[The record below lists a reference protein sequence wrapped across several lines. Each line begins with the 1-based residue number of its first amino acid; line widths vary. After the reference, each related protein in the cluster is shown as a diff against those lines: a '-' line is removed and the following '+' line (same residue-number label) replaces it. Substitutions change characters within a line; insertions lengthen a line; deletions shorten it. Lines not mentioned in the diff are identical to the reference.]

1 MFGINVFVLLKKID
15 MKKDINNKSYLNDFS
30 EDDDLTFGQDD
41 ARGDEVINDIMSDND
56 ELLTEREVDNLQDK
70 YDELNNSY
78 LRLHAEFDNYR
89 KRTLKEKI
97 EIIKAGGERVLT
109 DMIPLVDDFERALET
124 VQIADNKEAIVE
136 GLELIYSKFIS
147 FLNQNGVKEM
157 EAIGEKFDADKF
169 EAITTIPAQNE
180 SQKDMVVDC
189 IQKGYK
195 LDEKVLRFPKVI
207 VGK

>member
-1 MFGINVFVLLKKID
+1 
-15 MKKDINNKSYLNDFS
+15 MKKEDKNKKYSEEFTEDDNLTFRQEELEGNDNTHDNMS
-30 EDDDLTFGQDD
+30 EDEKTSIEEL
-41 ARGDEVINDIMSDND
+41 DEV
-56 ELLTEREVDNLQDK
+56 EVLQNK

-89 KRTLKEKI
+89 KRTLKEKV
-97 EIIKAGGERVLT
+97 EIIKAGGEKVLT
-109 DMIPLVDDFERALET
+109 DIIPLVDDFERALET
-124 VQIADNKEAIVE
+124 VQNADNKEAIVE

-157 EAIGEKFDADKF
+157 QAIGEKFDADKF
-169 EAITTIPAQNE
+169 EAVTTIQVE
-180 SQKDMVVDC
+180 DKSQKDVVVDC

>member
-1 MFGINVFVLLKKID
+1 M
-15 MKKDINNKSYLNDFS
+15 S
-30 EDDDLTFGQDD
+30 EDEKTSIEEL
-41 ARGDEVINDIMSDND
+41 DEV
-56 ELLTEREVDNLQDK
+56 EVLQNK

-89 KRTLKEKI
+89 KRTLKEKV

-109 DMIPLVDDFERALET
+109 DIIPLVDDFERALET
-124 VQIADNKEAIVE
+124 VQNADNKEAIVE

-169 EAITTIPAQNE
+169 EAVTTIQVE
-180 SQKDMVVDC
+180 DKSQKDVVVDC

>member
-1 MFGINVFVLLKKID
+1 
-15 MKKDINNKSYLNDFS
+15 MKKEDKNKKYSEEFTEDENLTFRQEELEGNDNTHDNMS
-30 EDDDLTFGQDD
+30 EDEKTSIEEL
-41 ARGDEVINDIMSDND
+41 DEV
-56 ELLTEREVDNLQDK
+56 EVLQNK

-89 KRTLKEKI
+89 KRTLKEKV
-97 EIIKAGGERVLT
+97 EIIKAGGEKVLT
-109 DMIPLVDDFERALET
+109 DIIPLVDDFERALET
-124 VQIADNKEAIVE
+124 VQNADNKEAIVE

-147 FLNQNGVKEM
+147 FLNQNGVKEV

-169 EAITTIPAQNE
+169 EAITTIQVE
-180 SQKDMVVDC
+180 DKSQKDVVVDC

>member
-1 MFGINVFVLLKKID
+1 
-15 MKKDINNKSYLNDFS
+15 MKKDNKNKNHFEESL
-30 EDDDLTFGQDD
+30 EDESLTFGQDNSD
-41 ARGDEVINDIMSDND
+41 LEDLMSDNMSDD
-56 ELLTEREVDNLQDK
+56 EEILSEDVLNEEESLQDK
-70 YDELNNSY
+70 YDELNNSH

-89 KRTLKEKI
+89 KRTLKEKV
-97 EIIKAGGERVLT
+97 EIIKAGGERVLA

-124 VQIADNKEAIVE
+124 VQLADNKEAIVE
-136 GLELIYSKFIS
+136 GLELIYTKFIS
-147 FLNQNGVKEM
+147 FLNQNGVKEI

-169 EAITTIPAQNE
+169 EAVTTIPAQDE
-180 SQKDMVVDC
+180 SQKDVVVDC

>member
-1 MFGINVFVLLKKID
+1 
-15 MKKDINNKSYLNDFS
+15 MKKEDKNKKYSEEFTEDDNLTFRQEELEGNDNTHDNMS
-30 EDDDLTFGQDD
+30 EDEKTSIEEL
-41 ARGDEVINDIMSDND
+41 DEV
-56 ELLTEREVDNLQDK
+56 EVLQNK

-89 KRTLKEKI
+89 KRTLKEKV
-97 EIIKAGGERVLT
+97 EIIKAGGEKVLT
-109 DMIPLVDDFERALET
+109 DIIPLVDDFERALET
-124 VQIADNKEAIVE
+124 VQNADNKEAIVE

-157 EAIGEKFDADKF
+157 QAIGEKFDADKF
-169 EAITTIPAQNE
+169 EAVTTIQVE
-180 SQKDMVVDC
+180 DKSQKDIVVDC

>member
-1 MFGINVFVLLKKID
+1 
-15 MKKDINNKSYLNDFS
+15 MKKDDKKKYYSEEFL
-30 EDDDLTFGQDD
+30 EDDNLTFGHEETEEEDKLYD
-41 ARGDEVINDIMSDND
+41 NMSEDEEALIEELD
-56 ELLTEREVDNLQDK
+56 ELEDLQNK
-70 YDELNNSY
+70 YDELNNSH

-89 KRTLKEKI
+89 KRTLREKM

-124 VQIADNKEAIVE
+124 VQNADNKEAIVE

-157 EAIGEKFDADKF
+157 KAIGEKFDAEKF
-169 EAITTIPAQNE
+169 EAVTTIPAQDK
-180 SQKDMVVDC
+180 SQIDTVVDC

>member
-1 MFGINVFVLLKKID
+1 
-15 MKKDINNKSYLNDFS
+15 MKKEDKNKNHSEEFVEDENLTFRQEELEGNDNSHDNMS
-30 EDDDLTFGQDD
+30 EDDKDSLKEL
-41 ARGDEVINDIMSDND
+41 DEI
-56 ELLTEREVDNLQDK
+56 EVLQNK

-89 KRTLKEKI
+89 KRTLKEKV

-109 DMIPLVDDFERALET
+109 DIIPLVDDFERALET
-124 VQIADNKEAIVE
+124 VQNADNKEAIVE

-157 EAIGEKFDADKF
+157 EAIGEKFDADQF
-169 EAITTIPAQNE
+169 EAVTTIQVE
-180 SQKDMVVDC
+180 DKSQKDVVVDC